1 MRCRCGW
8 ADLADVGWVCVA
20 DNEKGTGGRRPRS
33 TTNPASEAG
42 RIDTN
47 ERKFLVL
54 VVVLDFPVFN
64 YDYEDDLPASGPL
77 CALVPIRGS
86 TWVAAVVPFAPALS
100 LIRKFLRMHL
110 GKAKKYPLTT
120 SGKLA
125 R

>member
-1 MRCRCGW
+1 MTAFNHER
-8 ADLADVGWVCVA
+8 
-20 DNEKGTGGRRPRS
+20 T
-33 TTNPASEAG
+33 

-54 VVVLDFPVFN
+54 VVVLDFPVF
-64 YDYEDDLPASGPL
+64 DDEDDLPASGPL

-86 TWVAAVVPFAPALS
+86 PRIAVVQFVPFAPALS
-100 LIRKFLRMHL
+100 LIRKFLRTHL

-120 SGKLA
+120 SGKVA